1 MFVTPTHYATGAI
14 PISLLYLCL
23 SSSMLTRIS
32 SVTALGINGVRTFYG
47 KTIPDH
53 TLKWEYP
60 ILFSNRF
67 VQVFHRHGD
76 RTPLHNYL
84 QGSPQEKDEIQMWK
98 QLVRSL
104 SLHLIPS
111 SPPRP
116 KVPFTIC
123 IDTRTRSRMSLV
135 ILFSANSPR
144 RA

>member
-1 MFVTPTHYATGAI
+1 MLQVLSQFSENSVTILQITHLCCTNHAPTHYATGAI

-84 QGSPQEKDEIQMWK
+84 QGSPQEKDEVQMWK

-104 SLHLIPS
+104 FASHS
-111 SPPRP
+111 
-116 KVPFTIC
+116 
-123 IDTRTRSRMSLV
+123 
-135 ILFSANSPR
+135 
-144 RA
+144 

>member
-104 SLHLIPS
+104 SASHS
-111 SPPRP
+111 
-116 KVPFTIC
+116 
-123 IDTRTRSRMSLV
+123 
-135 ILFSANSPR
+135 
-144 RA
+144 

>member
-1 MFVTPTHYATGAI
+1 MLQVLSQFSENSVTILQITHVCYANHSVTPTHYATGAI

-84 QGSPQEKDEIQMWK
+84 QGSPQEKDEVQMWK

-104 SLHLIPS
+104 STSHS
-111 SPPRP
+111 
-116 KVPFTIC
+116 
-123 IDTRTRSRMSLV
+123 
-135 ILFSANSPR
+135 
-144 RA
+144 